1 MPYPHPTLTELRTQ
15 AQQDVLGDPSI
26 AGPFLRVSNT
36 RVIARNNADFTAL
49 EYGYLDY
56 IALQCT
62 PFTAT
67 DEYLEAWAALKGVF
81 RKPATAA
88 ELQAQFPGTVG
99 SGAEIPEGSSVFAA
113 DGQEY
118 TVENGA
124 AVDNTTGFARVTIEA
139 TTEGAASN
147 QDTGTICALGTAI
160 PGILANG
167 VIVSTVTAGADV
179 ESDDDLRSRML
190 QAYANP
196 PQGGARSDYVT
207 WALEVPGVTRA
218 WCAPNGMGPG
228 TVSVFF
234 MMDEA
239 NAADGGFPQGTN
251 GVSQFEPRDAP
262 ATGNQ
267 LEVADYI
274 FPLRPVTALVYAV
287 APTPQAVPF
296 TISGVPVAM
305 QPQVTVAIADAL
317 LRLATPGGVTLD
329 DNSQGGVVQ
338 INDIWAAIEAVPDSG
353 DYIVVAPTVDIVTG
367 PGKLAVLGIITW
379 L

>member
-49 EYGYLDY
+49 EYGYLDW

-67 DEYLEAWAALKGVF
+67 GEYLEAWAALKGVF
-81 RKPATAA
+81 RKPPVAA

-124 AVDNTTGFARVTIEA
+124 AVDDATGFVTVAIEA
-139 TTEGAASN
+139 TTEGAESN
-147 QDTGTICALGTAI
+147 QDTGTVCALGTAI

-167 VIVSTVTAGADV
+167 VIIETLTEGADV

-207 WALEVPGVTRA
+207 WALQVPGVTRA
-218 WCAPNGMGPG
+218 WCAPNAMGPG
-228 TVSVFF
+228 TVSVYF
-234 MMDEA
+234 MMDETE
-239 NAADGGFPQGTN
+239 ADNGGFPQGTN
-251 GVSQFEPRDAP
+251 GVSQFEPRDVA

-267 LEVADYI
+267 LEVADHI

-287 APTPQAVPF
+287 APTPQAIPF
-296 TISGVPVAM
+296 TIKGVPVAM

-317 LRLATPGGVTLD
+317 MRLATPGGVTLD
-329 DNSQGGVVQ
+329 DNSLGGVVQ

-353 DYIVVAPTVDIVTG
+353 DYIVVSPAVDIVTG
-367 PGKLAVLGIITW
+367 PGALAVLGVITW